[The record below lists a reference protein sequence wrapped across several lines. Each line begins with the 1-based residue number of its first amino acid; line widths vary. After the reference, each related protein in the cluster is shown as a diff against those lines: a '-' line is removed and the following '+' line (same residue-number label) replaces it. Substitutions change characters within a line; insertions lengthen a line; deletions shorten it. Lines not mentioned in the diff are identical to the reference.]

1 MVHSLAPRIS
11 AHLSI
16 SEVQVQKTL
25 NLISEGATIPF
36 IARYRKEQTG
46 SLDETQIA
54 AIKDADE
61 NLQKLLKRKD
71 SILKSIEEQG
81 KLDLELKARISD
93 CWDLA
98 ELEDLYLPY
107 KSKRKTRAEIA
118 RQKGLEPLAGTIMKQ
133 GHGDPENLAWSFVKG
148 SVESADDALAGARDI
163 MAEWMNQRLSAR
175 AQLRRLFERD
185 AQIQAK
191 LVKSKE
197 EEAQKFRDYF
207 DFSDSLKRIPGHRLL
222 AIRRGEKE
230 GFLRVNIAPDE
241 EGALDILD
249 RIFRKAN
256 NAFADQV
263 SLAAKDAYKRLIR
276 PSLESE
282 FAAASKQ
289 KADENAIVVFAEN
302 LKQLLLNPPLGPKRI
317 LAIDPGFRTG
327 CKVVCLDEQGSLLH
341 NDTIYPHPPQK
352 ETSRAAAKI
361 AQLAEAYKIE
371 AIAIGNGTA
380 GRETEEFISKR
391 VRFKYPLEAYVVN
404 EAGAS
409 IYSASKIAREEFPTY
424 DVTVRGSVSIGRRLM
439 DPLAELVKIDPKS
452 IGVGQYQHDVDQSQ
466 LKASL
471 DRIVEQVVN
480 AVGVNLN
487 TSSKHLLEYVSG
499 LGPALAERIVAY
511 REEHGPFKNRKELLK
526 VPKLGPKA
534 FEQAAGFLR
543 IPQAA
548 NPLDN
553 SGVHPERYSVVET
566 MAADLKKP
574 LSELIG
580 QKEILDR
587 IDLNPYCKDDLG
599 LPTLKDIISE
609 LAKHG
614 RDPRGKARTFQFDPR
629 IRSINDLKE
638 GMILPG
644 LVSNITNFGAFV
656 DVGAKQDGLVHV
668 SELANRFVRDPN
680 EIVRLQQ
687 QVQVKVISIDT
698 SRKRIQFS
706 MKQV

>member
-1 MVHSLAPRIS
+1 
-11 AHLSI
+11 
-16 SEVQVQKTL
+16 
-25 NLISEGATIPF
+25 
-36 IARYRKEQTG
+36 
-46 SLDETQIA
+46 
-54 AIKDADE
+54 
-61 NLQKLLKRKD
+61 
-71 SILKSIEEQG
+71 
-81 KLDLELKARISD
+81 
-93 CWDLA
+93 
-98 ELEDLYLPY
+98 
-107 KSKRKTRAEIA
+107 
-118 RQKGLEPLAGTIMKQ
+118 
-133 GHGDPENLAWSFVKG
+133 
-148 SVESADDALAGARDI
+148 
-163 MAEWMNQRLSAR
+163 WMNQRLSAR
-175 AQLRRLFERD
+175 AQLRRLFERE

-191 LVKSKE
+191 LVKTKE